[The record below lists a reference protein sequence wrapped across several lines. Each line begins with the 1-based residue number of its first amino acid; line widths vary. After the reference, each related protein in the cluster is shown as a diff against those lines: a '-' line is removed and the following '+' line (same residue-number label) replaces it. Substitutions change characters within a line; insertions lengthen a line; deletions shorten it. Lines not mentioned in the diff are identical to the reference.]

1 MFFKRCVFVC
11 VGLPR
16 NKPFS
21 NNTIHHDQVYPERS
35 LVISLDEPLGEV
47 ANAIRAREL
56 RARQKLHGYQGGGAA
71 VVEDEV
77 NEVATRAC
85 LALARHQLE
94 DALER
99 HGHGGGAAHLG
110 GPDGVKY
117 LLVNQRHLH
126 KKGIMFTTFIFS
138 TVIADMLGIE
148 FVWTSD
154 CESSPSPPPFF

>member
-1 MFFKRCVFVC
+1 M
-11 VGLPR
+11 
-16 NKPFS
+16 
-21 NNTIHHDQVYPERS
+21 
-35 LVISLDEPLGEV
+35 
-47 ANAIRAREL
+47 
-56 RARQKLHGYQGGGAA
+56 
-71 VVEDEV
+71 VEDEV

-138 TVIADMLGIE
+138 TVIADMLGLE

-154 CESSPSPPPFF
+154 CESSPRAPLGRIIPNSPSPNFPSHTRIHADHNAPPPS